1 MSGMLKLIRRFVL
14 ILFLSISVLLILNL
28 LLGCALI
35 SSQSSNGGIWTAA
48 ETVSSSLSK
57 TKNGFALSQE
67 GEAVLKKQNAWAI
80 LISDKQGDVIWHSGN
95 LPSDIPRHYTAADIA
110 RAVRGYIEDYP
121 TTFHSKGNDLLILGL
136 PKTSYWKLMNPTFDL
151 ELIANLPRNL
161 GLFFICN
168 LAVIFII
175 YMVATSGIFR
185 SIKPILKGIETL
197 PDGGD
202 YYVKERG
209 ILSALAASINRSGEK
224 LRMQERNLKK
234 KETARANWI
243 AGVSHDIRTP
253 LSMIM
258 GYAGQLE
265 ADSRLSAAER
275 EKASV
280 IRRQSEKIKNLIN
293 DLNLVSRLEY
303 DMQPLHMEPCN
314 MVSIARQIAVDFMNN
329 DIEGKYSICWNTDE
343 TLTSCMVCG
352 DKSLLARAITNLMQ
366 NCVNHNPQGCGIC
379 LAVKQKDA
387 QCVLYI
393 EDDGCGISEEQE
405 KALSNLPHYMFCDG
419 NIPQQR
425 HGLGLLIVRRI
436 LSVHHGT
443 LSIGCGSCGGFR
455 AVLSLP
461 LLPEPVEKK

>member
-14 ILFLSISVLLILNL
+14 ILFLSIFALLVLNSI
-28 LLGCALI
+28 LGCALL
-35 SSQSSNGGIWTAA
+35 SSQSSNGGIWSAA
-48 ETVSSSLSK
+48 ETISSSLSN

-67 GEAVLKKQNAWAI
+67 GKDVLKEQNAWAI

-110 RAVRGYIEDYP
+110 RAVRGYIKDYP
-121 TTFHSKGNDLLILGL
+121 TTFHSKGDDLLILGL

-151 ELIANLPRNL
+151 ELIANFPRNL
-161 GLFFICN
+161 ALFFICN
-168 LAVIFII
+168 LVVIFLI
-175 YMVATSGIFR
+175 YMAAASGVFR
-185 SIKPILKGIETL
+185 SVKPILKGIEAL
-197 PDGGD
+197 PEGGD

-209 ILSALAASINRSGEK
+209 ILSALAVSINRAGEK
-224 LRMQERNLKK
+224 LRMQERDLKK

-265 ADSRLSAAER
+265 ADSCLAAAEQ

-303 DMQPLHMEPCN
+303 DMQPLRMEPCN
-314 MVSIARQIAVDFMNN
+314 MVSIARQIAADFINN
-329 DIEGKYSICWNTDE
+329 DIEGKYSIRWDTEE
-343 TLTSCMVCG
+343 TLTSCMIRG
-352 DKSLLARAITNLMQ
+352 DKALLARAVTNLMQ
-366 NCVNHNPQGCGIC
+366 NCVNHNPQGCGIY

-387 QCVLYI
+387 QCVLCI
-393 EDDGCGISEEQE
+393 EDDGRGISEEQAE
-405 KALSNLPHYMFCDG
+405 ALSSMPHYMFCDG
-419 NIPQQR
+419 AVRQQR

-436 LSVHHGT
+436 LFVHHGT
-443 LSIGCGSCGGFR
+443 ASISPGSHGGFR
-455 AVLSLP
+455 AELSLP
-461 LLPEPVEKK
+461 LLP